1 MTKKEETLIGQYA
14 KSLVE
19 VAFEH
24 NVSQALKTDLLAIL
38 ETFEATQLEQ
48 KLASLAVSQGEKE
61 NLIRLLKDPSTVYI
75 NNLIELLIQN
85 DRMNYFEKIVK
96 NSLERLSQIN
106 NEYDIRVT
114 TTVPLTEEQKLQI
127 RNVVLKK
134 FGLKTSRIIEEIDE
148 SLLGGFIINVNNN
161 IIDTSLQR
169 QLSEFKKKL
178 I

>member
-24 NVSQALKTDLLAIL
+24 NVSQPLKTDLLAIL

-85 DRMNYFEKIVK
+85 DRMNYFAKIVQ

-106 NEYDIRVT
+106 NEYDVQVS
-114 TTVPLTEEQKLQI
+114 TTVPLTEKQKFQI
-127 RNVVLKK
+127 RNIVLKK
-134 FGLKTSRIIEEIDE
+134 FGFKTGRIIETIDKA
-148 SLLGGFIINVNNN
+148 LLGGFIINVNNN
-161 IIDTSLQR
+161 VIDTSLKR